1 MPGRSSGNFVSG
13 SQGWRLDKNGTLE
26 INGVAGGGRMIIT
39 STLVRIF
46 DSNNVLRLRMGLW

>member
-1 MPGRSSGNFVSG
+1 MAFAIPNG
-13 SQGWRLDKNGTLE
+13 SRVNVARTYQAPITF
-26 INGVAGGGRMIIT
+26 VAGGGRMIIT